1 MQPEQLQLEIERF
14 FALGADAV
22 GDADAE
28 SAFVELR
35 DALNEGKV
43 RAAEPS
49 PESPTGW
56 RVNPWVKRGILLVGD
71 ADAFADAA
79 GTIGTLSVNE

>member
-49 PESPTGW
+49 LESPTSW
-56 RVNPWVKRGILLVGD
+56 RVTP
-71 ADAFADAA
+71 
-79 GTIGTLSVNE
+79 IGTAHPPAATNATDPGVPSTSSCR